1 MAWMVYSRTGL
12 RTLDVEDIAVH
23 VIVQCIQYPTAVIGV
38 TIGIC
43 DAYCN
48 RQVFALPYF
57 YILLPMLRII
67 TICNFTFH
75 YDVSWYVIHVMLS
88 TYFEV
93 KLYDNSV
100 L

>member
-1 MAWMVYSRTGL
+1 MISVCSALFLHSPTY
-12 RTLDVEDIAVH
+12 VEDK
-23 VIVQCIQYPTAVIGV
+23 
-38 TIGIC
+38 
-43 DAYCN
+43 DN
-48 RQVFALPYF
+48 
-57 YILLPMLRII
+57 LRII

-75 YDVSWYVIHVMLS
+75 YDVSWYDIHVMLS